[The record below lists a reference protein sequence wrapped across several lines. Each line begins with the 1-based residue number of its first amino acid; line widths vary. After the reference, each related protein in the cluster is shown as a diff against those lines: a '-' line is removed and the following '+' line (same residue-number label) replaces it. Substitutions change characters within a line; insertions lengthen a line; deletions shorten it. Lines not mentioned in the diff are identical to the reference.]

1 MTPET
6 KKIYIHIVVKGLI
19 FASLK
24 FKSAN
29 TFKSTKYNLKEEEP
43 EEIQNFPCLYD
54 KKKIKRRTHGL
65 ECRMPAAARKVRK
78 LNYKDN

>member
-29 TFKSTKYNLKEEEP
+29 TFKSTKYNLKEEKP
-43 EEIQNFPCLYD
+43 EEIQNFPS
-54 KKKIKRRTHGL
+54 I
-65 ECRMPAAARKVRK
+65 
-78 LNYKDN
+78 